1 MNYHIMIDDK
11 FIDGFIEDAEKVSP
25 SNTNVYFVNGK
36 KENSRYVKNTIAQ
49 WISFNDQEFISVIK
63 NATKNDKVI
72 VHWYDLKT
80 GQFLLNNLKSEVP
93 LYVALWGG
101 EFYEDPYLFH
111 IDWIH
116 DKLTLDFVKHNN
128 IVPEK
133 YNRRPHL
140 FFKKIWLK
148 LNYKSKAKKQ
158 FEEKIKTIKR
168 IDKLLLPKNNE
179 YEVELIK
186 KIYGLEKLDF
196 ADFNYDQNV
205 DLVSVNSV
213 EDSSVNKA
221 ETVIQIGNSA
231 TESNNHADALFLL
244 SKFKTNAIK
253 LVLPMAYGNAKYSSF
268 VKKYGAV
275 FFKNKIEYVEN
286 FVPRADYITKLKETD
301 VCIMFHNRQQA
312 FGNCIP
318 LLMLG
323 KKLFLKKENS
333 LFVFFQSIGVTV
345 FDANEIGTMSFEE
358 LCKPLMENEINQNK
372 KILQGLFS
380 EEKRLN
386 YLREILN

>member
-11 FIDGFIEDAEKVSP
+11 FIDGFIDDAEKVSP
-25 SNTNVYFVNGK
+25 SSTNVYFVNGK
-36 KENSRYVKNTIAQ
+36 KEDSRYVKNAIAK
-49 WISFNDQEFISVIK
+49 WIRFSDQEFLSIIK

-80 GQFLLNNLKSEVP
+80 GQFLLENLQSEVP

-101 EFYEDPYLFH
+101 EFYEDPYLYH
-111 IDWIH
+111 MDWIH
-116 DKLTLDFVKHNN
+116 DKLTLDFVKSNN
-128 IVPEK
+128 IVPDK

-205 DLVSVNSV
+205 DLASVNAI
-213 EDSSVNKA
+213 ENSSVNKD
-221 ETVIQIGNSA
+221 EIVIQIGNSA

-244 SKFKTNAIK
+244 SKFKSNTIK
-253 LVLPMAYGNAKYSSF
+253 LVLPMAYGNVKYSSF
-268 VKKYGAV
+268 VKKHGA
-275 FFKNKIEYVEN
+275 FFFNTKIEYVEN
-286 FVPRADYITKLKETD
+286 FVPRAEYITKLKETN
-301 VCIMFHNRQQA
+301 VCIMYHNRQQA

-345 FDANEIGTMSFEE
+345 FDANEIDTMSFEE
-358 LCKPLMENEINQNK
+358 FCKPLAENQKNQNK
-372 KILQGLFS
+372 IILQGLFS
-380 EEKRLN
+380 EEKRLQ
-386 YLREILN
+386 YLREIVN

>member
-11 FIDGFIEDAEKVSP
+11 FIDGFIDDAEKVSP
-25 SNTNVYFVNGK
+25 SSTNVYFVNGK
-36 KENSRYVKNTIAQ
+36 KEDSRYVNNAIAK
-49 WISFNDQEFISVIK
+49 WIRFSDQEFLSIIK

-80 GQFLLNNLKSEVP
+80 GQFLLENLQSEVP

-101 EFYEDPYLFH
+101 EFYEDPYLYH
-111 IDWIH
+111 MDWIH
-116 DKLTLDFVKHNN
+116 DKLTLDFVKSNN
-128 IVPEK
+128 IVPDK

-140 FFKKIWLK
+140 IFKKIWLK

-205 DLVSVNSV
+205 DLASVNAI
-213 EDSSVNKA
+213 ENSSVNKD
-221 ETVIQIGNSA
+221 EIVIQIGNSA

-244 SKFKTNAIK
+244 SKFKSNKIK
-253 LVLPMAYGNAKYSSF
+253 LVLPMAYGNVKYSSF
-268 VKKYGAV
+268 VKKHGA
-275 FFKNKIEYVEN
+275 FFFNTKIEYVEN
-286 FVPRADYITKLKETD
+286 FVPRAEYISKLKKTD
-301 VCIMFHNRQQA
+301 VCIMYHNRQQA

-345 FDANEIGTMSFEE
+345 FDANEIDTMSFEE
-358 LCKPLMENEINQNK
+358 FCKPLAENQKNQNK
-372 KILQGLFS
+372 IILQGLFS
-380 EEKRLN
+380 EEKRLQ
-386 YLREILN
+386 YLREIVN